1 MIQAW
6 DGRHFADKGWVPT
19 ALLSFLTEPGVLK
32 SLKVV
37 EAISSFSKQ
46 TDAWLPED
54 RDQGCAI
61 IGKFTQGSKARGK
74 RLTRRLVTDPG
85 ELAFLV
91 RDTLMNGTLVGAPQ
105 RYPLGHIF
113 TFYDSTQPQYL
124 HLRASMLGYA
134 HINLITVLKR
144 FEPDEVV
151 RVATDSLYV
160 RKSALHRLDGVDA
173 YV

>member
-6 DGRHFADKGWVPT
+6 YGRYFADKGWVPT
-19 ALLSFLTEPGVLK
+19 GVLK
-32 SLKVV
+32 SLKAG
-37 EAISSFSKQ
+37 EAIISLGKQ
-46 TDAWLPED
+46 TDVWLPED

-124 HLRASMLGYA
+124 HLRASMLGYSYQ
-134 HINLITVLKR
+134 
-144 FEPDEVV
+144 PDHDVEEV
-151 RVATDSLYV
+151 
-160 RKSALHRLDGVDA
+160 
-173 YV
+173 